1 MATEITEVRVYW
13 DSQDGHN
20 EGWAYKASSGER
32 LVACQGIEADTLSA
46 AIEATVWELDLPLT
60 VDDFGCNELEAA
72 WAKIG
77 D

>member
-13 DSQDGHN
+13 DTQDRNN

-46 AIEATVWELDLPLT
+46 AIEATIWELDLALT

-72 WAKIG
+72 WTKIG